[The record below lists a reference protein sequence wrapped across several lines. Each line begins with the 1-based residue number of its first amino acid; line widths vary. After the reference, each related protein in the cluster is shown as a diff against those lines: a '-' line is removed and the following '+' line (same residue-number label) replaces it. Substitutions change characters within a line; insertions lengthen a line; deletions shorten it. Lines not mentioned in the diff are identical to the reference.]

1 MVGGAQQQAAR
12 IGGQRAAVELRQNG
26 PVQTCSVL
34 RYTPSAS
41 GRLSKSAQVVLVKQP
56 LPNSATRCATL
67 FEKCGLSTGLLN
79 VNMLDQA
86 TSIRA
91 ERNIPSCFVCLG
103 ARPSNSDTDAPLT
116 PAQLKLAVANML
128 WRDKNLAD
136 LQNPAA
142 AIANLGILGRPQI
155 WTAPQTFQGGG
166 TTVDTLTVGRGSGAV
181 AGNVVLGNSAL
192 TANVAGV
199 YNTAIGNGALEFV
212 RGIGMR
218 DPETH
223 NGSYNTAIGSV
234 VLQDNIEGIDN
245 TGVGN
250 IALWHNQGDG
260 NTALGSSSLSAN
272 TTGNFNTGVGTST
285 LPAST
290 TGSNNFAAGY
300 SSLYR
305 NTTGTGNVATGSFSL
320 NQNTTGSYNTGLGY
334 SAVWGNT
341 SGNSN
346 VGVGDYALYTNAA
359 GSQNVAVG
367 SHALYAN
374 DHGTG
379 NTALGYAA
387 AQAMTAGGFN
397 TAEGNFALG
406 RDTTGSS
413 NVADGNFA
421 LGGNTTGSGN
431 SAVGN
436 SALAGV
442 TTGGNNVALG
452 NNAGSHITTGNDN
465 LVLGPNT
472 GASTLTVGTGNILIG
487 AGKPVD
493 TVDGTTNNEIN
504 IAGLLFYNKATNG
517 APRIRRRGLWQ
528 FSIR

>member
-1 MVGGAQQQAAR
+1 MSICWIRRLPYALSATFLAISVAWAQD
-12 IGGQRAAVELRQNG
+12 
-26 PVQTCSVL
+26 T
-34 RYTPSAS
+34 
-41 GRLSKSAQVVLVKQP
+41 
-56 LPNSATRCATL
+56 PNSDA
-67 FEKCGLSTGLLN
+67 G
-79 VNMLDQA
+79 
-86 TSIRA
+86 
-91 ERNIPSCFVCLG
+91 
-103 ARPSNSDTDAPLT
+103 APLT

-142 AIANLGILGRPQI
+142 AIANLGILGHPQI

-250 IALWHNQGDG
+250 IALWRNQGDG

-285 LPAST
+285 LQAST
-290 TGSNNFAAGY
+290 TGSNNLAAGY

-406 RDTTGSS
+406 RNTTGSS

-442 TTGGNNVALG
+442 TSGGNNVALG

-465 LVLGPNT
+465 LVLGPNAGT
-472 GASTLTVGTGNILIG
+472 STLTAGTGNILIG

-493 TVDGTTNNEIN
+493 TIDGTTSNEIN
-504 IAGLLFYNKATNG
+504 IAGLLFYNKATNEAPGFG
-517 APRIRRRGLWQ
+517 AGDCGNSPSVDAHANNRSGTITAGAGARGSCTMTFAGSGYANWNHCRVTSQSAMPTLAYSYTLKAITIRGTSVSSDK
-528 FSIR
+528 FDYDCDGY